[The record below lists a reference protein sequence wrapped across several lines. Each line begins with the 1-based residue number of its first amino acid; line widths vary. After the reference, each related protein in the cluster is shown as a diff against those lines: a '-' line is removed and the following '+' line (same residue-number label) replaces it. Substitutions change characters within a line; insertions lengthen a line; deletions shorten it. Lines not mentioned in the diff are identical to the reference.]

1 MNLGTVKTAFFFF
14 SISNFKVNIFF
25 LICALYRLW
34 CDLITS
40 LITLL
45 ELILVS
51 VGQMEGGLIISEF
64 IAINQKGM
72 KNGIGIANP

>member
-1 MNLGTVKTAFFFF
+1 MV
-14 SISNFKVNIFF
+14 
-25 LICALYRLW
+25 RLNNV
-34 CDLITS
+34 